1 MGKVRENLDVKLVA
15 MLYCLGGIY
24 DAALPV
30 YHFLDLLLCQLI
42 QGQLVGALVVV
53 WLPLPGREAVAFLF
67 LWLDREQALGGGE
80 VLLCRAALFRCGCGQ
95 VLPGGLSAILGRC
108 APSPQ
113 PGLCCFSCHSVIA
126 AFRRNISTYHKGV
139 IGAFRPLVLRLT
151 WRRYR
156 VIFLV
161 GRSVPALRPPL

>member
-1 MGKVRENLDVKLVA
+1 MTELLKQLDSQALADCADFFKKTEDIARFNRGKVQDAFVKNRVSGSMFAPSTGYGFGDVGRDALDTLFA
-15 MLYCLGGIY
+15 DI
-24 DAALPV
+24 
-30 YHFLDLLLCQLI
+30 
-42 QGQLVGALVVV
+42 VGA
-53 WLPLPGREAVAFLF
+53 E
-67 LWLDREQALGGGE
+67 DS
-80 VLLCRAALFRCGCGQ
+80 LCRAAFFRCGCGQ
-95 VLPGGLSAILGRC
+95 VLPGGLPAILGRC